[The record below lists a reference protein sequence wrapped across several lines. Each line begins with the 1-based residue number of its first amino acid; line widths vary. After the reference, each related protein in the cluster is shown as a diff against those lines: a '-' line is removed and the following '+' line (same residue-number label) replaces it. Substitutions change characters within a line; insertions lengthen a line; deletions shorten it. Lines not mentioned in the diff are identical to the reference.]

1 MILEN
6 QARGNVHHHQY
17 KNDGIVLS
25 NTRHQ
30 LEWKPS
36 PTIRTRN
43 LTCAET
49 LFKPARITLQTI
61 TQKHL
66 RLSDSPPYAPS
77 TYPAGAPAVHGS
89 LPGSELLAADW
100 LPSSEILALDSGWLP
115 GSDLPTCYPACSRAV
130 CKRKTHYLI
139 PRAFT
144 RLGFTAAYPAL
155 SFWLQDFGSRLRL
168 VTRLQPPKLLPG
180 VPLSGLQTQDPLP
193 PYTPSIYPAGTPA
206 GVHGSLP
213 GSNLPTCYPESS
225 RVVCKRKTHYLI
237 PRAFT
242 RLVRPLGFTAAY
254 PAPRFWLIFWLS
266 TPAGYPAPTSQLV
279 TWRPLEW
286 SANAR
291 PYLIPRALTRLV
303 RPLGFTAAYSA
314 PNFWLPTPDWLPG
327 SDLPT
332 AKRNALNHAREL
344 THPAPGS
351 MPRGSLFLGL
361 PISGCQAAATYSAG
375 GPVGPTL
382 QASTWVG
389 EQVQYAFA

>member
-254 PAPRFWLIFWLS
+254 PAPRFWL
-266 TPAGYPAPTSQLV
+266 
-279 TWRPLEW
+279 
-286 SANAR
+286 
-291 PYLIPRALTRLV
+291 
-303 RPLGFTAAYSA
+303 
-314 PNFWLPTPDWLPG
+314 PTPDWLPG